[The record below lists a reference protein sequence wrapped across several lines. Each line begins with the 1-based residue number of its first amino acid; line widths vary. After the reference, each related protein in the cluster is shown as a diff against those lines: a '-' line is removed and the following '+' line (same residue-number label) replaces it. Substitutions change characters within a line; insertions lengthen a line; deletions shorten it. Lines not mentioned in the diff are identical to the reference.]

1 MMTPTSQHFCSRS
14 GQLLWFFASL
24 MLLAM
29 TTWLPARGDDFQA
42 NYDEARIPAYE
53 LPGLLTTES
62 GEKVTTPSQWA
73 ARRSEILELFEQ
85 HVFGRMPSERRIQTE
100 VVRRDASFNEGKT
113 IRYELNVKI
122 LPPRRDSANSD
133 VVEKSLTVQVLVDV
147 PAGAIEAVPAFFGL
161 NFAGNHT
168 VTNDPNVRVTE
179 SWVADRPQAKSD
191 RNRATEAGR
200 GTSASRW
207 PMELINERGY
217 AVITAY
223 YGDIDPD
230 FDDNFKNGVHGLMA
244 DYLAGLPVDERGG
257 SIAGWAYGMSCVL
270 DAIEQTPSL
279 GIDASRVAVLG
290 HSRLGKTAL
299 WAGASDPRFS
309 LVISNDSGCGGAA
322 LSRRAIG
329 ETVGRINTSFPHWFC
344 DGFLKYNRNE
354 NSLPVD
360 SHQLIALAAPR
371 GIAIGSAT
379 GDQWAD
385 PKGEFLAAKHASPV
399 YELLGLKGLRDSEG
413 KTPDEM
419 PTADEAFANG
429 MIHYHLRSGPH
440 DLQTADWLRYLSFAD
455 RLLK

>member
-1 MMTPTSQHFCSRS
+1 MT
-14 GQLLWFFASL
+14 G
-24 MLLAM
+24 
-29 TTWLPARGDDFQA
+29 WLPATGEDFKP
-42 NYDEARIPAYE
+42 NYDEAQIPAYE
-53 LPGLLTTES
+53 LPDPLTTAS
-62 GEKVTTPSQWA
+62 GEKVTTPAQWNG
-73 ARRSEILELFEQ
+73 RRGEILDLFEK
-85 HVFGRMPSERRIQTE
+85 HVFGRMPRERRMETE
-100 VVRRDASFNEGKT
+100 VVRRDATFNDGKT

-122 LPPRRDSANSD
+122 LPLRGAPANSD
-133 VVEKSLTVQVLVDV
+133 DAEKSVTVQVLVDV
-147 PAGAIEAVPAFFGL
+147 PANATAPVAAFFGL

-168 VTNDPNVRVTE
+168 VTIDPNVRVTE

-230 FDDNFKNGVHGLMA
+230 FDDDFENGVHGLLTE
-244 DYLAGLPVDERGG
+244 YLASLPADERGG

-279 GIDASRVAVLG
+279 EIDASRVAVLG

-329 ETVGRINTSFPHWFC
+329 ETVGRINSSFPHWFC

-399 YELLGLKGLRDSEG
+399 YELLGLTGLLDSQG
-413 KTPDEM
+413 NTPDEM
-419 PTADEAFANG
+419 PNADDGFTKG
-429 MIHYHLRSGPH
+429 TIHYHLRSGPH
-440 DLQTADWLRYLSFAD
+440 DLQTVDWLRYLDFAD
-455 RLLK
+455 RVLN